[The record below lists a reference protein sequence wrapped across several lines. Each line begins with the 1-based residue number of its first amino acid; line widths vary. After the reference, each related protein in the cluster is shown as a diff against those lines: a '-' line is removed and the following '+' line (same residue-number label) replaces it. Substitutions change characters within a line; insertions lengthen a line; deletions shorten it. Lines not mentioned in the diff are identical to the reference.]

1 MSIYLLV
8 TPAAT
13 PGVTASSPLCGTI
26 DETLRDADFML
37 GNGAASVWIV
47 DGEGN
52 LILPA
57 DQVRL
62 RLAPLDSAAGEPR
75 YHSRRR
81 RRNVLDSRSR
91 TLRPRRTAPG
101 EFLLPLPSTPRIARS
116 EGTSAGP
123 GNSIEWVRLHRSG
136 TLPTAVARRNLRSA
150 RLDVQ
155 LKRKSH
161 LSSPRT
167 SVLVRT
173 SFSSVSSASA

>member
-62 RLAPLDSAAGEPR
+62 RLAPLDSAAGEP
-75 YHSRRR
+75 
-81 RRNVLDSRSR
+81 
-91 TLRPRRTAPG
+91 
-101 EFLLPLPSTPRIARS
+101 
-116 EGTSAGP
+116 
-123 GNSIEWVRLHRSG
+123 
-136 TLPTAVARRNLRSA
+136 AVS
-150 RLDVQ
+150 
-155 LKRKSH
+155 
-161 LSSPRT
+161 
-167 SVLVRT
+167 
-173 SFSSVSSASA
+173 